1 MIKQVVPLV
10 AILALLCTTV
20 LGQAPTDKKEKEPE
34 QETLTVTVKS
44 VSGSAEVR
52 ESADGKWKAVQVGD
66 TYGEGAEIRTGY
78 KAKVELAFAD
88 NSKAIIERVSHFK
101 VDKFRQSG
109 TKVVTRSRL
118 SYGKIKAG
126 VEKGPESS
134 DYEIVTSLGALAVNG
149 TDGIN
154 LEVDPGANFVNLC
167 LIYSGNIGWNTGTG
181 SECSVDPGGCTDQ
194 DGTRQDLMG
203 RRSNNIG
210 LLDRFGSTG
219 IEDALGGSY
228 GNQLNKLQTTDPKN
242 LLPPVPQ
249 TGHSVMNGY

>member
-1 MIKQVVPLV
+1 MKRSLSFLCIICV
-10 AILALLCTTV
+10 LLIAFMV
-20 LGQAPTDKKEKEPE
+20 IPD
-34 QETLTVTVKS
+34 TVKAGTVKWLRVGS
-44 VSGSAEVR
+44 YWKPVADSGDE
-52 ESADGKWKAVQVGD
+52 
-66 TYGEGAEIRTGY
+66 GE
-78 KAKVELAFAD
+78 
-88 NSKAIIERVSHFK
+88 
-101 VDKFRQSG
+101 
-109 TKVVTRSRL
+109 
-118 SYGKIKAG
+118 
-126 VEKGPESS
+126 
-134 DYEIVTSLGALAVNG
+134 
-149 TDGIN
+149 
-154 LEVDPGANFVNLC
+154 
-167 LIYSGNIGWNTGTG
+167 GNIGWNTGTG